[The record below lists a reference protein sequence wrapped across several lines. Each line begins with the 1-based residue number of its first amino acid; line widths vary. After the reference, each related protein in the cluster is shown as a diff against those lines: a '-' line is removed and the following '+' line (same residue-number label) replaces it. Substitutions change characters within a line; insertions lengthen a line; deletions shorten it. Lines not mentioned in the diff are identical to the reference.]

1 MAGLIVD
8 GAGLSAGAAS
18 SADIA
23 DRLAAS
29 VEGSSRPGGQP
40 SHAGVSAF
48 GAAVASVRI
57 RQSAR
62 MSTHHSAMRTAAV
75 RYADTDDE
83 GAGAIARTV

>member
-1 MAGLIVD
+1 MAGLSVD
-8 GAGLSAGAAS
+8 VAGINAGAAS

-29 VEGSSRPGGQP
+29 SEGGPRSGSQP
-40 SHAGVSAF
+40 SHAGVSRF

-62 MSTHHSAMRTAAV
+62 MTSHRTAMTTAAI
-75 RYADTDDE
+75 RYADADAE
-83 GAGAIARTV
+83 GAGAVARTV